1 MVEGNLGWSA
11 TSTCQLNAKKAIF
24 SFVENS
30 SLVWIYIVAA
40 AGSLR
45 NQSFARLV

>member
-11 TSTCQLNAKKAIF
+11 TSTCQLNAKKAIL
-24 SFVENS
+24 
-30 SLVWIYIVAA
+30 LVWIYIVAA